1 MSIARLDAE
10 LGALLQKIE
19 PAARRGLARDIARQL
34 RQSQQKRI
42 AAQQN
47 PDGSAFAPRKPQ
59 LREKKGALR
68 RQMFAKLRTAKWL
81 KVEAS
86 ATGAAVAFAAQVERI
101 ARVHQYGLRDRFSP
115 RIARDVEYPA
125 RELLG
130 FCQDDI
136 ERVRDGVL
144 LHLTKSTQR

>member
-10 LGALLQKIE
+10 LGALLQKME

-86 ATGAAVAFAAQVERI
+86 AAGAAVSFLAQVERI

-115 RIARDVEYPA
+115 RIARDVEYPL

-130 FCQDDI
+130 FSQANVKHI
-136 ERVRDGVL
+136 REHMLGYL
-144 LHLTKSTQR
+144 AK

>member
-10 LGALLQKIE
+10 LGALLQKME

-68 RQMFAKLRTAKWL
+68 CQMFAKLRTAKWL

-86 ATGAAVAFAAQVERI
+86 AAGAAVSFLAQVERI

-130 FCQDDI
+130 FSQHDV
-136 ERVRDGVL
+136 EQTYSTAL
-144 LHLTKSTQR
+144 AHLGKGK

>member
-1 MSIARLDAE
+1 MSIAKLDAE
-10 LGALLQKIE
+10 LGALLQKME
-19 PAARRGLARDIARQL
+19 PTARRRLARDIARQL

-81 KVEAS
+81 KVEAT
-86 ATGAAVAFAAQVERI
+86 AAGAAVSFAAQVERI

-130 FCQDDI
+130 LAQEDILEIQDAVI
-136 ERVRDGVL
+136 K
-144 LHLTKSTQR
+144 HIAS

>member
-1 MSIARLDAE
+1 MSVARLEAE
-10 LGALLQKIE
+10 LGALLQKME
-19 PAARRGLARDIARQL
+19 PASRRSLARDIARQL

-59 LREKKGALR
+59 LRQKKGALR
-68 RQMFAKLRTAKWL
+68 RRMFAKLRTAKWL
-81 KVEAS
+81 KVESS
-86 ATGAAVAFAAQVERI
+86 ATGAAVSFVTQVERI

-115 RIARDVEYPA
+115 RIAREVEYPA

-130 FCQDDI
+130 FSQCDKEQTYST
-136 ERVRDGVL
+136 VL
-144 LHLTKSTQR
+144 AHLAR

>member
-1 MSIARLDAE
+1 MSITKLEAE
-10 LGALLQKIE
+10 LGALLQKME

-81 KVEAS
+81 RMEAT
-86 ATGAAVAFAAQVERI
+86 AAGAAVSFVAQVERI
-101 ARVHQYGLRDRFSP
+101 ARVHQLGLRDRVS
-115 RIARDVEYPA
+115 RRSRRETQYPA

-130 FCQDDI
+130 FAATDI
-136 ERVRDGVL
+136 EVIRNQVL
-144 LHLTKSTQR
+144 AHLTK